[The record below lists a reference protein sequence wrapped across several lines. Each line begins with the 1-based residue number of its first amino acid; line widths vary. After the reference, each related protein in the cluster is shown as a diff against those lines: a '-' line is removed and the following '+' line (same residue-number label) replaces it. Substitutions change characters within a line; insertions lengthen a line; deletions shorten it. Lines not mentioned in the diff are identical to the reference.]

1 MLAVLSS
8 AFAALAL
15 ALAAIGLYGV
25 MGYTVLQRTSEFAI
39 RVALGA
45 TPGGAQWLVL
55 KLTAQLLLIG
65 VAVGIAA
72 ALPLARLTSS
82 LLYGVRP
89 GDELIF
95 AASALLLMAVG
106 AVAGYVPAMRA
117 SHLDPVVALR
127 HE

>member
-1 MLAVLSS
+1 V
-8 AFAALAL
+8 
-15 ALAAIGLYGV
+15 
-25 MGYTVLQRTSEFAI
+25 
-39 RVALGA
+39 
-45 TPGGAQWLVL
+45 QWLVL

-106 AVAGYVPAMRA
+106 AMAGYVPAMRA